1 MSYLPPVVS
10 RSAHGLFTSSCFYA
24 GSCLIYLQL
33 FLGGLMSYLPPVVSR
48 RAHVLFTSSCFYE
61 GSCLIHLKCY

>member
-1 MSYLPPVVS
+1 MSYLPAVVS
-10 RSAHGLFTSSCFYA
+10 RRAHVLSISSCFYE

-48 RAHVLFTSSCFYE
+48 RAHVLFTSNCF
-61 GSCLIHLKCY
+61 